1 MNNISPKF
9 SIITVTYNA
18 EQWLERTILSVLSQS
33 YPNIEYIIID
43 GKSKDKTLDIIRQYE
58 SGITYWISEP
68 DKGLYD
74 AMNKGLQNATGDY
87 VWFLNAGD
95 TLPSADIIQLMV
107 QKMSKLKNLPDVIY
121 GETAIAEKDGKI
133 IGMRRLKAPRR
144 LTWQKFRWGML
155 VCHQSFIARKAVTDS
170 YNLSYPLCADYDWC
184 IRVLKASKRVFN
196 TRLTLSNFLEAGL
209 SSQQRKASLKERYA
223 IMCNYYGTFATMLMH
238 LWFAVRFYYAKWVTK
253 KVI

>member
-1 MNNISPKF
+1 
-9 SIITVTYNA
+9 
-18 EQWLERTILSVLSQS
+18 
-33 YPNIEYIIID
+33 
-43 GKSKDKTLDIIRQYE
+43 
-58 SGITYWISEP
+58 
-68 DKGLYD
+68 
-74 AMNKGLQNATGDY
+74 
-87 VWFLNAGD
+87 
-95 TLPSADIIQLMV
+95 
-107 QKMSKLKNLPDVIY
+107 
-121 GETAIAEKDGKI
+121 
-133 IGMRRLKAPRR
+133 MRRLKAPRR

-238 LWFAVRFYYAKWVTK
+238 LWFAVRFYYAKWLTK